1 MSESVRIIPAGNDY
15 TGGVRKFVS
24 IYKQQA

>member
-1 MSESVRIIPAGNDY
+1 MSESVRVIPTGNDY
-15 TGGVRKFVS
+15 TDSVRKFVS